1 MVHMEYLK
9 TLREQLIHIMPLL
22 CMAQVVTVYSILPH
36 EGMVLGHKN
45 RFPTTVHRNSKH
57 RTCLKIPDEINHNY
71 VMSQE

>member
-1 MVHMEYLK
+1 
-9 TLREQLIHIMPLL
+9 
-22 CMAQVVTVYSILPH
+22 MAQVVTVYSILPH